1 VSRTNPKFPVRTS
14 DAALDIDPATRART
28 VRALARFL
36 DNSISIP
43 GTDWRFGF
51 DAVVGLV
58 PVVGDLI
65 GGSLSAYILLEA
77 ARAEVPILT
86 LARMLAKCWYRYPR
100 GFGSGAWRRVRCS
113 VEVEHEERCS
123 ARASFSGERAT
134 NAREAQ
140 CNWVSCSRDDCAG
153 ADRRRRIR
161 NEHIRGSIALGAL
174 DPIALS
180 YGAVAKW

>member
-1 VSRTNPKFPVRTS
+1 MSRTNPRFRARSSET
-14 DAALDIDPATRART
+14 ALDTDPATRARN

-43 GTDWRFGF
+43 GTEWKFGF

-86 LARMLAKCWYRYPR
+86 LARML
-100 GFGSGAWRRVRCS
+100 GNVGIDTLVGSVPALGDVFDAAWKANMKNVVLLERHLAVSAPPAHEKRS
-113 VEVEHEERCS
+113 VIGS
-123 ARASFSGERAT
+123 AVLAM
-134 NAREAQ
+134 
-140 CNWVSCSRDDCAG
+140 
-153 ADRRRRIR
+153 
-161 NEHIRGSIALGAL
+161 IALVL
-174 DPIALS
+174 IIAGGFAIS
-180 YGAVAKW
+180 IFVARLLWGLKTR

>member
-1 VSRTNPKFPVRTS
+1 VSRTNPKFRARSSET
-14 DAALDIDPATRART
+14 ALATDPAVRVRN

-65 GGSLSAYILLEA
+65 GGALSAYILLES

-86 LARMLAKCWYRYPR
+86 LARMLANVGIDTIVGSVPALGDVFDAAWKSNMKNVALLERHLAVSAPAMHERR
-100 GFGSGAWRRVRCS
+100 GVIGSTVLAM
-113 VEVEHEERCS
+113 
-123 ARASFSGERAT
+123 
-134 NAREAQ
+134 
-140 CNWVSCSRDDCAG
+140 
-153 ADRRRRIR
+153 
-161 NEHIRGSIALGAL
+161 IALVL
-174 DPIALS
+174 I
-180 YGAVAKW
+180 VAAGFAMSIFVARLLWGLWTR

>member
-1 VSRTNPKFPVRTS
+1 MSRTNPKFRARSSET
-14 DAALDIDPATRART
+14 ALTTDPATRARN

-86 LARMLAKCWYRYPR
+86 LARMLANV
-100 GFGSGAWRRVRCS
+100 GIDTIVGSVPALGDVFDAAWKSNMKNVALLERHLAVSAPPTHERRS
-113 VEVEHEERCS
+113 VIGS
-123 ARASFSGERAT
+123 AVLAM
-134 NAREAQ
+134 
-140 CNWVSCSRDDCAG
+140 
-153 ADRRRRIR
+153 
-161 NEHIRGSIALGAL
+161 IALVL
-174 DPIALS
+174 I
-180 YGAVAKW
+180 VAAGFAMSIFLARLLWGLKTR